1 MSETRY
7 TEDHE
12 WAALDG
18 DIITI
23 GITDYAQSQLG
34 DIVYVE
40 LPEVGRTLDQG
51 EETAVV
57 ESVKAA
63 GDVTSPVTGEVIEV
77 DAKEVIIKLADEVEG
92 ILKASDISRDRV
104 EDARNSFKVGD
115 SVEAKITSVDR
126 KNRGVVLSIKAKDY
140 EDEKEAVKSLKESE
154 QETASP
160 GTIGDLIKAQMGDN

>member
-7 TEDHE
+7 TENHE
-12 WAALDG
+12 WVALDG

-77 DAKEVIIKLADEVEG
+77 NDVLNDEPELVNQDPENEG
-92 ILKASDISRDRV
+92 WF
-104 EDARNSFKVGD
+104 FKVKMMEPEQYADLQDKD
-115 SVEAKITSVDR
+115 SYSKLLES
-126 KNRGVVLSIKAKDY
+126 LS
-140 EDEKEAVKSLKESE
+140 
-154 QETASP
+154 
-160 GTIGDLIKAQMGDN
+160 

>member
-7 TEDHE
+7 TENHE

-23 GITDYAQSQLG
+23 GITDYAQGQLG

-77 DAKEVIIKLADEVEG
+77 NDVLNDEPELVNQDPENEG
-92 ILKASDISRDRV
+92 WF
-104 EDARNSFKVGD
+104 FKVKMMEPEQYADLQDKD
-115 SVEAKITSVDR
+115 SYSKLLES
-126 KNRGVVLSIKAKDY
+126 LS
-140 EDEKEAVKSLKESE
+140 
-154 QETASP
+154 
-160 GTIGDLIKAQMGDN
+160 

>member
-63 GDVTSPVTGEVIEV
+63 GDVTSPVTGEVIEINDV
-77 DAKEVIIKLADEVEG
+77 LNDEPELVNQDPENEG
-92 ILKASDISRDRV
+92 WF
-104 EDARNSFKVGD
+104 FKVKMMEPEQYSDLQDKD
-115 SVEAKITSVDR
+115 SYSKLLDS
-126 KNRGVVLSIKAKDY
+126 LS
-140 EDEKEAVKSLKESE
+140 
-154 QETASP
+154 
-160 GTIGDLIKAQMGDN
+160 

>member
-63 GDVTSPVTGEVIEV
+63 GDVTSPVTGEVIEINDV
-77 DAKEVIIKLADEVEG
+77 LNDEPELVNQDPENEG
-92 ILKASDISRDRV
+92 WF
-104 EDARNSFKVGD
+104 FKVKMMEPEQYADLQDKD
-115 SVEAKITSVDR
+115 SYSKLLES
-126 KNRGVVLSIKAKDY
+126 LS
-140 EDEKEAVKSLKESE
+140 
-154 QETASP
+154 
-160 GTIGDLIKAQMGDN
+160 

>member
-12 WAALDG
+12 WAELDG
-18 DIITI
+18 EIVTI

-40 LPEVGRTLDQG
+40 LPDVGRTLDQG

-63 GDVTSPVTGEVIEV
+63 GDVKSPVTGEVIEINDV
-77 DAKEVIIKLADEVEG
+77 LNDEPELVNQDPENEGWFFKIKMMEPEQYADLQDKDSYAKFVESLA
-92 ILKASDISRDRV
+92 
-104 EDARNSFKVGD
+104 
-115 SVEAKITSVDR
+115 
-126 KNRGVVLSIKAKDY
+126 
-140 EDEKEAVKSLKESE
+140 
-154 QETASP
+154 
-160 GTIGDLIKAQMGDN
+160 